1 VADYVTAYRDEAPT
15 LQAYDRSLFGGGP
28 DEVGDLYV
36 ERSPLTYVDRVRA
49 PVLVIAGDNDS
60 RCPIQQ
66 VLNYVEALRA
76 RGGEVELYRF
86 DAGHGSMVV
95 DERVRQMRAELD
107 FVLPRLAGDPTGA
120 SV

>member
-1 VADYVTAYRDEAPT
+1 M
-15 LQAYDRSLFGGGP
+15 SG
-28 DEVGDLYV
+28 
-36 ERSPLTYVDRVRA
+36 ERT

-66 VLNYVEALRA
+66 VLNYVDALGQ

-95 DERVRQMRAELD
+95 DERVRQMRAELE
-107 FVLPRLAGDPTGA
+107 FVLPRAGLAGPDG
-120 SV
+120 SRSSG